1 MYIQGIISAVEGYKA
16 KIIIKEFDD
25 FETNW
30 LDVPQL
36 FTVNNKSGY
45 TPEIGTLVSAVLSDD
60 MTEGA
65 ILGAIYNS
73 IDTPPKE
80 FEGAEFFKFS
90 DGVEIYHIPDSN
102 QLFITADVLCLN
114 VNELHVTGDIKAQ
127 KTLQADGNI
136 SSKMNVSDAMGSMVE
151 IRAFYNSH
159 LHKDSNQQLTTQP
172 LTPMT

>member
-90 DGVEIYHIPDSN
+90 DGVEVYHIPESN
-102 QLFITADVLCLN
+102 QLFITADILCLD
-114 VNELHVTGDIKAQ
+114 VNKLIVTGDIQ
-127 KTLQADGNI
+127 GHKTLKTEGDI
-136 SSKMNVSDAMGSMVE
+136 SSKLNVSDALGSMAE
-151 IRAFYNSH
+151 IRTYYNSH
-159 LHKDSNQQLTTQP
+159 IHKDANLQLTTQP
-172 LTPMT
+172 LTPMS

>member
-1 MYIQGIISAVEGYKA
+1 MDVNGIISAVEGYKA

-65 ILGAIYNS
+65 ILGAIYNGV
-73 IDTPPKE
+73 DTPPKDMD
-80 FEGAEFFKFS
+80 GMEFFKFS

-102 QLFITADVLCLN
+102 QLFVTADVLCLD
-114 VNELHVTGDIKAQ
+114 VNKLIVTGDIKAY
-127 KTLQADGNI
+127 KDI
-136 SSKMNVSDAMGSMVE
+136 SDEKGSMQKMRDTFNE
-151 IRAFYNSH
+151 H
-159 LHKDSNQQLTTQP
+159 LHTNGNNGSNTG
-172 LTPMT
+172 TPIKVME